1 MEKLGN
7 TLEKGKSQLPDENKT
22 AGSQVAA
29 GPESPNA
36 LNGSSPVYRESRPVR
51 LNLNTVRDNRCMCMF
66 PDSAEIEYFKVLRT
80 QIQQR
85 TREKGWNTLMV
96 TSALPGEGK
105 TLTAVNLALTFAR
118 EYHQTVLLVDCDFR
132 WQRVNRYLGLESRIG
147 LIDYLLDDK
156 PLKDLIVWPG
166 IDKLTLITGGRKV
179 LDTTEILNSRR
190 MRKLV
195 REMKERYDDRL
206 ILFDLPPVLAGAD
219 AISFADLVEG
229 IVLVVNCGVTA
240 LSDIKRSVDRLPR
253 EKILGFVLNRGKSE
267 LFNESVR

>member
-1 MEKLGN
+1 MEK
-7 TLEKGKSQLPDENKT
+7 SRLPDENKT
-22 AGSQVAA
+22 AGSQAAA

-118 EYHQTVLLVDCDFR
+118 EYHQTVLLVDCDLR
-132 WQRVNRYLGLESRIG
+132 RQQVDRCLGLESEIG
-147 LIDYLLDDK
+147 LIDYLLEDR
-156 PLKDLIVWPG
+156 PLRDLIVWPG
-166 IDKLTLITGGRKV
+166 IDKLTLITGGRNV

-190 MRKLV
+190 MRDLV
-195 REMKERYDDRL
+195 REMKARYDDRL
-206 ILFDLPPVLAGAD
+206 ILFSTCHRSWPAPMPSPSPPLWTAFFLWWNPAKRPLKTSTGPSTCCPGRKFWDL
-219 AISFADLVEG
+219 S
-229 IVLVVNCGVTA
+229 
-240 LSDIKRSVDRLPR
+240 
-253 EKILGFVLNRGKSE
+253 
-267 LFNESVR
+267 